1 MRKKE
6 KKNQTKCVYVSSRG
20 YCQLSCSSSTG
31 HASQSNLC
39 SHQNIFSYRFPCSV
53 GSHQHSQGI
62 KKSDDLIVFI
72 LNTKAPHPLDAHL
85 AYLWHCCCLKEK
97 EREHFKVRSIEEHIA
112 KVDEYWLLICIVI
125 LKFSWGN
132 TDKQAYR
139 GYWWYQ
145 LICWV
150 RHLGGVCLHFAA
162 TDLHWLI
169 AFSKICRLK

>member
-1 MRKKE
+1 M
-6 KKNQTKCVYVSSRG
+6 SSRG

-97 EREHFKVRSIEEHIA
+97 EREHFKVRSTKEHI
-112 KVDEYWLLICIVI
+112 DEYWLLICIVI